1 MREWL
6 NKVQLQNIGF
16 FVILLGC
23 FILVA
28 MAMFKY
34 PPEISERII
43 TKMFDT
49 CLVGAIGWAFT
60 QSKSKQ

>member
-23 FILVA
+23 FVFGVIA
-28 MAMFKY
+28 MLKY
-34 PPEISERII
+34 PPEISERTINKI
-43 TKMFDT
+43 LDT

-60 QSKSKQ
+60 QSKNKQ